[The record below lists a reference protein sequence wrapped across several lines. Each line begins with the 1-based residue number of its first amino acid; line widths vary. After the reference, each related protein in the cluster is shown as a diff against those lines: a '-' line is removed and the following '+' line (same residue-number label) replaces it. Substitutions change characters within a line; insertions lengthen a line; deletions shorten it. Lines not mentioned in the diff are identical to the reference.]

1 MQKKVVLKKGAI
13 CTVKLIIK
21 QWLIIAFVANP
32 LVESFESDDET
43 LALAHMEHYTQSW
56 KSHYIMTN
64 VLFNLQRPNG
74 RFFTWLFPF
83 LYIIFQKNL

>member
-1 MQKKVVLKKGAI
+1 
-13 CTVKLIIK
+13 
-21 QWLIIAFVANP
+21 
-32 LVESFESDDET
+32 
-43 LALAHMEHYTQSW
+43 
-56 KSHYIMTN
+56 MTN